1 LAFRAGLSGSQLAIV
16 PGTGHG
22 LLMEK
27 PDLCNRIIIGFLA
40 EPADEAAGGR

>member
-27 PDLCNRIIIGFLA
+27 PDLCNRIIIGFLT
-40 EPADEAAGGR
+40 EPADEAAGG